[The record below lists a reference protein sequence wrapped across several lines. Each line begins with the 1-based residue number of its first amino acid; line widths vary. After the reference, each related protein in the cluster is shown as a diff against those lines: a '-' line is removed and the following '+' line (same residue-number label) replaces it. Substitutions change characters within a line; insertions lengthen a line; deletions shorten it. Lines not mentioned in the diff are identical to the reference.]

1 MSKKKKIIPLFSSE
15 KEEKL
20 FWETKD
26 STEYIDWSQA
36 RNTVFPNLKPSTK
49 TISLRLSESLF
60 ETIKMLAHKRDIP
73 YQSLMKTFLVDKV
86 KEELSD
92 PVNKLLD
99 VCE

>member
-1 MSKKKKIIPLFSSE
+1 MSKNKKKIPYFSSE
-15 KEEKL
+15 NEEKL
-20 FWETKD
+20 FWEKED
-26 STEYIDWSQA
+26 STEYIDWSKA
-36 RNTVFPNLKPSTK
+36 KNTIFPNLKPSTK

-92 PVNKLLD
+92 K
-99 VCE
+99 EHR